1 MKGISHFLKW
11 TAAAAA
17 VGLLLQ
23 GVKLYLESQG
33 RTVGLELGLLGFVA
47 VYAVALV
54 WLGRSRSKPIAGR
67 GSCVVRRTQDALAL
81 DPRHAPKH
89 FGVK

>member
-54 WLGRSRSKPIAGR
+54 WLLGTKP
-67 GSCVVRRTQDALAL
+67 
-81 DPRHAPKH
+81 K
-89 FGVK
+89 